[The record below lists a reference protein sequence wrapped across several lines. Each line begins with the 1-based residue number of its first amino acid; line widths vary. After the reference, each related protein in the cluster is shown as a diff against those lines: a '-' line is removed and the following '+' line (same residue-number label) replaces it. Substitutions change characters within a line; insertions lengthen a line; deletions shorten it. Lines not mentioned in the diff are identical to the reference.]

1 MLLLYQNKLNM
12 EKIKVITRLTNREMS
27 AHDFI
32 NYCKNIVVNLKNIFS
47 DLKMVSIWDDSTN
60 SKFYFENN
68 LANFSVQNL
77 DKILIYN
84 PEEDVFQN
92 DNEQDKNLY
101 ENSKSWIGFNTLLYL
116 SKDKS
121 EASDL
126 SINITQGASEKNK
139 TALINI
145 EFSDEFLT
153 TLTKDFS
160 IKLIESLEKSGDLV
174 YAVVIS
180 NELRRKVKTSGQ
192 NLWIGYL
199 TYFQHKNIKINLPD
213 SVNSINYDKGIL
225 IDLGEKIEI
234 SDEAVNKAVTIR
246 NILGD
251 EALNYSS

>member
-1 MLLLYQNKLNM
+1 MTLS
-12 EKIKVITRLTNREMS
+12 II
-27 AHDFI
+27 A
-32 NYCKNIVVNLKNIFS
+32 KNIVVNLKNIFS

-121 EASDL
+121 ETSDL

-139 TALINI
+139 TALLILN
-145 EFSDEFLT
+145 FLMNF
-153 TLTKDFS
+153 LKRS
-160 IKLIESLEKSGDLV
+160 
-174 YAVVIS
+174 
-180 NELRRKVKTSGQ
+180 Q
-192 NLWIGYL
+192 
-199 TYFQHKNIKINLPD
+199 KIFL
-213 SVNSINYDKGIL
+213 
-225 IDLGEKIEI
+225 
-234 SDEAVNKAVTIR
+234 
-246 NILGD
+246 
-251 EALNYSS
+251 